1 MLNLSDCGVAC
12 ACEFYFRRIVH
23 YFVCASAN
31 PVCRTLDP
39 LAAKKGAGC
48 FPRNSQWPAL
58 FDHCVREHP
67 KACEDMERLTPAQIA
82 EMRARMSMRKS

>member
-1 MLNLSDCGVAC
+1 VSHVLVS
-12 ACEFYFRRIVH
+12 FT
-23 YFVCASAN
+23 SAILFTISSVLALI